1 MSIGEKIKNV
11 RTSKMLTQKDL
22 AGDTITRNMLSKIE
36 NGVATPSLPVAIML
50 AEKLGVPVGYLLT
63 DTPEEEARFRKYSS
77 YSNIVHAYR
86 IGEWAICRQ
95 LALECLG
102 GKKDDQELIYFATQS
117 ALQMGIEEFDAG
129 NLRLSCVYFD
139 EALGLAQDTVL
150 DGGITAAKIGPYVD
164 FMGNI
169 SPTLGIDVS
178 LPDRCDL
185 TYNCDFAVYSSLFGG
200 EADREYS
207 WENENFG
214 LHLEAMRLM
223 ENEKYA
229 EAAEILERISADI
242 SLPVPVRYFIC
253 ADYEK
258 CCSETGNY
266 KTAYEMSQNK
276 IRILEKMLSSV

>member
-22 AGDTITRNMLSKIE
+22 VGDTITRNMLSKIE
-36 NGVATPSLPVAIML
+36 NGVATPSLPVAITL

-63 DTPEEEARFRKYSS
+63 DSPEEEARFKKLAS
-77 YSNIVHAYR
+77 YSNIVHAYK
-86 IGEWAICRQ
+86 IKEWAICRQ
-95 LALECLG
+95 LALECLDG
-102 GKKDDQELIYFATQS
+102 RNDDQELVYFASQS

-139 EALGLAQDTVL
+139 EALRLAQDTVL
-150 DGGITAAKIGPYVD
+150 DGGMAAAKIAPYID

-169 SPTLGIDVS
+169 SPTLGLDAV
-178 LPDRCDL
+178 LPDRCEL
-185 TYNCDFAVYSSLFGG
+185 TYNCDFALYASLFGG
-200 EADREYS
+200 EAEEEYT

-214 LHLEAMRLM
+214 LHLEAMKLI

-229 EAAEILERISADI
+229 EAAELLEKISADI
-242 SLPVPVRYFIC
+242 SLPVPVRYFVC
-253 ADYEK
+253 SDFEK

>member
-22 AGDTITRNMLSKIE
+22 VGDTITRNMLSKIE
-36 NGVATPSLPVAIML
+36 NGVATPSLPVAITL

-63 DTPEEEARFRKYSS
+63 DSPEEEAHFKKLVS
-77 YSNIVHAYR
+77 YSNIVHAYK
-86 IGEWAICRQ
+86 IKEWAICRQ
-95 LALECLG
+95 LALECLDG
-102 GKKDDQELIYFATQS
+102 RNDDQELVYFASQS

-139 EALGLAQDTVL
+139 EALRLAQDTVL
-150 DGGITAAKIGPYVD
+150 DGGMAAAKIAPYID

-169 SPTLGIDVS
+169 SPTLGLDAV
-178 LPDRCDL
+178 LPDRCEL
-185 TYNCDFAVYSSLFGG
+185 TYNCDFALYASLFGRETEG
-200 EADREYS
+200 EYS

-214 LHLEAMRLM
+214 FHFEAMKLI

-229 EAAEILERISADI
+229 EAAELLEKISADI
-242 SLPVPVRYFIC
+242 SLPVPVRYFVC
-253 ADYEK
+253 SDFEK